1 VASKELAPAELKAAE
16 DALDAEE
23 LALKRKRCKLRG
35 HKWDLPAANPFN
47 HSASLTECETIC
59 NRCNARA
66 KVTVTVIEGS

>member
-1 VASKELAPAELKAAE
+1 VAAKELAPAELKAAE

-47 HSASLTECETIC
+47 QSQILTECETVC
-59 NRCNARA
+59 NRCSAHA
-66 KVTVTVIEGS
+66 KVTVTVIEGT